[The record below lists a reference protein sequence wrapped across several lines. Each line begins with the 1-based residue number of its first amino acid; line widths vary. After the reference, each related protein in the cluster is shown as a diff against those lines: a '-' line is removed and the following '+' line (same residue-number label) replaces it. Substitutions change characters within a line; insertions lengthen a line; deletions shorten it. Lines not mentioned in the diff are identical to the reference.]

1 MKTSKILF
9 LLASMLILASCS
21 NDDEPVNVLDT
32 AKVTEVGSFT
42 DEDGREYKCVQIG
55 NQVWMAENLAYYVTG
70 GQLSG
75 CYTWK
80 EADMDME
87 ELESLLGK
95 TVELTEETWFNL
107 YDEMFWDGFI
117 GSGSLDP
124 NEEDIL
130 YDYYYELETWM
141 MDYGMITIEEANGYL
156 QENCPKFYAD
166 MQDRIAKMNKSD
178 EEIIAEETKAHSDA
192 AERGNGNYSLENGYL
207 YTLDGAKA
215 AVAHLE
221 EKGWRLPSDADWKKL
236 EETLGMSK
244 YDQELMNAWRGSN
257 TGEHLKFG
265 GAAKFNAVYT
275 GCNAWANNK
284 GAGGY
289 YINRDYSAYYWA
301 SDETSTTVTEE
312 GEDEEGNATEETF
325 VLREGIVRQVSIYQS
340 KIWRGITRLDGV
352 CYSVRCV
359 IDVND
364 FNNLDINTDT
374 EEEAGN

>member
-107 YDEMFWDGFI
+107 YNEMFWDGFI

-130 YDYYYELETWM
+130 YDYY
-141 MDYGMITIEEANGYL
+141 
-156 QENCPKFYAD
+156 
-166 MQDRIAKMNKSD
+166 
-178 EEIIAEETKAHSDA
+178 
-192 AERGNGNYSLENGYL
+192 
-207 YTLDGAKA
+207 
-215 AVAHLE
+215 
-221 EKGWRLPSDADWKKL
+221 
-236 EETLGMSK
+236 
-244 YDQELMNAWRGSN
+244 
-257 TGEHLKFG
+257 
-265 GAAKFNAVYT
+265 
-275 GCNAWANNK
+275 
-284 GAGGY
+284 
-289 YINRDYSAYYWA
+289 
-301 SDETSTTVTEE
+301 
-312 GEDEEGNATEETF
+312 
-325 VLREGIVRQVSIYQS
+325 
-340 KIWRGITRLDGV
+340 
-352 CYSVRCV
+352 
-359 IDVND
+359 
-364 FNNLDINTDT
+364 
-374 EEEAGN
+374 